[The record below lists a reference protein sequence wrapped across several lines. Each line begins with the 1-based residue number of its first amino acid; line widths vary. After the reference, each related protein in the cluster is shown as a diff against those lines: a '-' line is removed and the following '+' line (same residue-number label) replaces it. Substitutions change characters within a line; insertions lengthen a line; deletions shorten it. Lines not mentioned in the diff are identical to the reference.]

1 MQKTVL
7 KQIDELNRMSIIQL
21 RKRWI
26 DLFGPDPGPGTLG
39 RQYLVRRLAYRVQE
53 LAYGGLSQEARKCLQ
68 AVADGRPIPVSKHR
82 KRGKV
87 NLATGTRLLRE
98 WHGERYEV
106 VVKDDGFRYDG
117 KTYRSL
123 SAVARA
129 ITGSHIS
136 GNHFFGITRNGSA
149 KGGKR

>member
-1 MQKTVL
+1 MQMQKTVL
-7 KQIDELNRMSIIQL
+7 KQIDELNRMSMDQL
-21 RKRWI
+21 RKRWA
-26 DLFGPDPGPGTLG
+26 DLLGTDPGRLG
-39 RQYLVRRLAYRVQE
+39 RQYLIRRLAYRIQE
-53 LAYGGLSQEARKCLQ
+53 LAYGGLSQETRKQLK
-68 AVADGRPIPVSKHR
+68 AVADGRPTGVGKPR
-82 KRGKV
+82 RRGKV
-87 NLATGTRLLRE
+87 NLSTGTRLLRE

-106 VVKDDGFRYDG
+106 VVEADGFRYDG

-136 GNHFFGITRNGSA
+136 GNHFFGLTRNGEG